1 MTNEGH
7 GTTLGVHFREV
18 STLYAAYN
26 ESKKMTEDQQGPP
39 LGVHLREVSALQRV
53 KGNE

>member
-18 STLYAAYN
+18 FTLYTAYN

-39 LGVHLREVSALQRV
+39 LGVHLREVSAL
-53 KGNE
+53 